1 MVVIGAVG
9 EDVGEVRVVP
19 TSSDKPKSFRHSI
32 RRLHPYYCLL
42 LLAIP
47 VAIVEPL
54 KMAGFVVVGTGHW
67 IGGAAILTCAYI
79 LSLSL
84 VTRLFRIVQPRL
96 LALPWFRDGRAWIL
110 NLWHRILDGVVEK
123 CRMYPIIGVL
133 ISRKPKLGSDHSRSP
148 FHGCSDQHQ
157 RASGDAPILD

>member
-1 MVVIGAVG
+1 MAN
-9 EDVGEVRVVP
+9 
-19 TSSDKPKSFRHSI
+19 SSAEPKSIRQSI

-67 IGGAAILTCAYI
+67 IDGAVILALAYI
-79 LSLSL
+79 LSFSL

-110 NLWHRILDGVVEK
+110 KLCHTISDDVVEK
-123 CRMYPIIGVL
+123 YRASPVIGVL

-148 FHGCSDQHQ
+148 FPGRSDQRQ
-157 RASGDAPILD
+157 PASGDAPILD